1 MVKEVRRS
9 SLDMGRG
16 REHVGWA
23 GQNLVL
29 IVVVRASL
37 TELVII
43 RQGGE
48 FSQTTI

>member
-9 SLDMGRG
+9 SLEVENS
-16 REHVGWA
+16 RECVGWA

-43 RQGGE
+43 RQSGE
-48 FSQTTI
+48 FNQTTI